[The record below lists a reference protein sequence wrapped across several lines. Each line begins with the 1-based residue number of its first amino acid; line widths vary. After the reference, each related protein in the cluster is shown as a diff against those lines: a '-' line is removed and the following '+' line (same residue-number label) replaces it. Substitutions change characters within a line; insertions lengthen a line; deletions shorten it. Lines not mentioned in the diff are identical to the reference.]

1 MNETFRIKNHTIDG
15 VSSATLSG
23 KMSVRNTG
31 GKQQRVGEREW
42 IKKQDSTSSGGEGH
56 STAVC
61 RISKCEIRAHHADL
75 VQHASNDKHIRK
87 SSSVLINEAYSQ
99 CYTKVQKSTYF

>member
-1 MNETFRIKNHTIDG
+1 MNETFRITNRTIDG

-23 KMSVRNTG
+23 KMSGRNTG
-31 GKQQRVGEREW
+31 RKQQRVGEREW
-42 IKKQDSTSSGGEGH
+42 IKKQDSTSSGGGD

-75 VQHASNDKHIRK
+75 LQHASNDKHIQNAAVF
-87 SSSVLINEAYSQ
+87 SSRRLTDSV
-99 CYTKVQKSTYF
+99 V